1 MLGAAA
7 IAGSSVLR
15 WFDAPDGP
23 DVAGSEI
30 GAAALTGG
38 AVAPALVPLALVA
51 LAGLG
56 ATLATSGLLRRFV
69 GAALVLCA
77 VIVGVVTV
85 TVLLDPPSVVSVGG
99 GPDPPGALGDPVQP
113 RPIPPGLALLGGA
126 LVAVGGGAAL
136 AGGGQRRGLS
146 SRYESPAGAQRAAPR
161 PGGTGGARGP
171 GGAGGTGGATPAP
184 AAIAEGDWWKAL
196 DAGADPT
203 VDGLP
208 PSDSPGSERGR
219 EAR

>member
-99 GPDPPGALGDPVQP
+99 GPDPSGALGDPVQP

-161 PGGTGGARGP
+161 PGGTGGA
-171 GGAGGTGGATPAP
+171 TPAP